1 MNLNDTHMRKRISGI
16 RKQQCQQRRSLLT
29 QTLLLLPPL
38 QTLLARTTCH
48 LQALCWSRSEL
59 LHFLSFFR
67 DMMSSAVSRVHVTGW
82 QVFTSPKY
90 CIIVHII
97 WIKFA
102 NIYNVSMWSSGQCS
116 WCCFI
121 SFFVDLI
128 CLLIM
133 TRLDAYGTTVHFWKT
148 HSLHWC
154 VLLILFALCYEE
166 IFDWDASTCCASR
179 MRGNRRRSMRRRWEF
194 ARPWPV
200 GVLWVQWGCSGKASS
215 YGTAVWGRA
224 VKAYC
229 RHGRRSNKA
238 VEGIY
243 VLTVRFPLDAYRWRV
258 RDCWNRRPQSLRD
271 DLAWSE
277 FAFEEV
283 CEGN

>member
-1 MNLNDTHMRKRISGI
+1 MQLMLFHFFFCGS
-16 RKQQCQQRRSLLT
+16 
-29 QTLLLLPPL
+29 
-38 QTLLARTTCH
+38 H
-48 LQALCWSRSEL
+48 LFVDYDS
-59 LHFLSFFR
+59 
-67 DMMSSAVSRVHVTGW
+67 
-82 QVFTSPKY
+82 
-90 CIIVHII
+90 
-97 WIKFA
+97 
-102 NIYNVSMWSSGQCS
+102 S
-116 WCCFI
+116 WCVWNHCTFLENPF
-121 SFFVDLI
+121 S
-128 CLLIM
+128 
-133 TRLDAYGTTVHFWKT
+133 
-148 HSLHWC
+148 SLVC
-154 VLLILFALCYEE
+154 SLVLFALCYEE

-200 GVLWVQWGCSGKASS
+200 GVLWDQWGCSGKASS

>member
-1 MNLNDTHMRKRISGI
+1 MFLCDRLVNAVDVVSFLFLWISSVCWLWLVLMRME
-16 RKQQCQQRRSLLT
+16 
-29 QTLLLLPPL
+29 PL
-38 QTLLARTTCH
+38 YI
-48 LQALCWSRSEL
+48 
-59 LHFLSFFR
+59 F
-67 DMMSSAVSRVHVTGW
+67 GK
-82 QVFTSPKY
+82 P
-90 CIIVHII
+90 I
-97 WIKFA
+97 
-102 NIYNVSMWSSGQCS
+102 
-116 WCCFI
+116 
-121 SFFVDLI
+121 
-128 CLLIM
+128 LLI
-133 TRLDAYGTTVHFWKT
+133 GVI
-148 HSLHWC
+148 
-154 VLLILFALCYEE
+154 LILFALCYEE

>member
-1 MNLNDTHMRKRISGI
+1 MQLMLFHFFFCGS
-16 RKQQCQQRRSLLT
+16 
-29 QTLLLLPPL
+29 
-38 QTLLARTTCH
+38 H
-48 LQALCWSRSEL
+48 LFVDYDS
-59 LHFLSFFR
+59 
-67 DMMSSAVSRVHVTGW
+67 
-82 QVFTSPKY
+82 
-90 CIIVHII
+90 
-97 WIKFA
+97 
-102 NIYNVSMWSSGQCS
+102 S
-116 WCCFI
+116 WCVWNHCTFLENPFSSLVCSLDTLCTMLRRDI
-121 SFFVDLI
+121 RLRREY
-128 CLLIM
+128 LLRKSHEGKQKEEYEKKMRI
-133 TRLDAYGTTVHFWKT
+133 RE
-148 HSLHWC
+148 
-154 VLLILFALCYEE
+154 ALAC
-166 IFDWDASTCCASR
+166 R
-179 MRGNRRRSMRRRWEF
+179 
-194 ARPWPV
+194 
-200 GVLWVQWGCSGKASS
+200 CSGKASS